1 MSSTYSPAVDDVL
14 SAISDLGQQDAAI
27 ELKKSFKGLVLQ
39 QEVRVLEVNPED
51 ATFLL
56 SNIEMSAAL
65 EGDVYLYSQLFPKPV
80 KARVKKLDI
89 GKSTLVLSGFV
100 YIDVELKK
108 RQHERVRP
116 KQSTYVTL
124 HWKGK
129 EHRACMEN
137 ISANGMGIMAFE
149 IFEGGMRI
157 QPGSK
162 VQLEFQLSPGHKDMA
177 LKGTIIYINKIDRC
191 LSTIGIRLY
200 PTPLETR
207 LLKEYIVPRK
217 QEIMEELTQAY
228 WESTRP
234 RGIESLYF

>member
-1 MSSTYSPAVDDVL
+1 MSLTYSPAVGDEL
-14 SAISDLGQQDAAI
+14 SAISDLGRQDVFI

-39 QEVRVLEVNPED
+39 QEVRVLKVNPED
-51 ATFLL
+51 AAFLL
-56 SNIEMSAAL
+56 TNIEMSAAL
-65 EGDVYLYSQLFPKPV
+65 EGEVYLHSRLFPKPV
-80 KARVKKLDI
+80 KARVKSLDME
-89 GKSTLVLSGFV
+89 KATLVLSGFV

-129 EHRACMEN
+129 THRACVNN
-137 ISANGMGIMAFE
+137 ISANGMAIMAFKLL
-149 IFEGGMRI
+149 EGGMRI

-162 VQLEFQLSPGHKDMA
+162 VQLEFQLPPSHKYLA
-177 LKGTIIYINKIDRC
+177 LNGKIIYINTTARY
-191 LSTIGIRLY
+191 LTTIGVRLF
-200 PTPLETR
+200 PTALETR
-207 LLKEYIVPRK
+207 LLNEYIAPRK
-217 QEIMEELTQAY
+217 QEILEELSQAY